1 MGCLGYGLFTCG
13 ALGHEWGVELESGKR
28 LGSCIGGQNR
38 VNNDR
43 RRVAA
48 EKKRTR
54 DQQGA

>member
-1 MGCLGYGLFTCG
+1 MGCLGYGLFTWG

-28 LGSCIGGQNR
+28 LGSSIEGQNR

-43 RRVAA
+43 RQVAA
-48 EKKRTR
+48 EKKTR